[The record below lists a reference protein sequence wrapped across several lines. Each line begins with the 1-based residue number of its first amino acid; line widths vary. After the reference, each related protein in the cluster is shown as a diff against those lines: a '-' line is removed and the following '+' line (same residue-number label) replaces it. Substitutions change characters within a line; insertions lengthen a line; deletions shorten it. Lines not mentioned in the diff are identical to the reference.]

1 MKMDPGDMRAAA
13 GEASEF
19 LKSLANP
26 HRLMIMC
33 QLIERA
39 RSVGELAQLLGLR
52 PATVSQHLALLRKD
66 GLVDTRRAGQ
76 VVWYSLASVPAR
88 KILETLYDIY
98 CGASPL
104 CEGRADGGRTR
115 LRTVGPKRVPSAAVP
130 D

>member
-1 MKMDPGDMRAAA
+1 MKMNAEDMRAAA
-13 GEASEF
+13 CEASDF

-39 RSVGELAQLLGLR
+39 RSVGELAQLLELR

-66 GLVDTRRAGQ
+66 GLVDTRRDGQ
-76 VVWYSLASVPAR
+76 VIWYSLASVPAR
-88 KILETLYDIY
+88 KILETLYVIY
-98 CGASPL
+98 CGPSPL
-104 CEGRADGGRTR
+104 CQRSVAGGRV
-115 LRTVGPKRVPSAAVP
+115 RTVDPKRIASAAVP